1 MQYNLNE
8 RIKSGL
14 IFLLLGQNCF
24 YKENPLL
31 QVISSEYQ
39 LGSVGISHDLY
50 LEIENIDS
58 ISWIKNQADLILVPD
73 SLKIIS
79 RLPWNGIMTSEVD
92 GIIERVF
99 RNNWREVSAI
109 RMIRQLINAV
119 GHGFTLKYPKKI
131 QRMKENGR
139 SAE

>member
-14 IFLLLGQNCF
+14 IFLLLGQNYF

-39 LGSVGISHDLY
+39 LDSVRKSHDLY

-79 RLPWNGIMTSEVD
+79 RLPWNGIITSEVD

-109 RMIRQLINAV
+109 
-119 GHGFTLKYPKKI
+119 YD
-131 QRMKENGR
+131 
-139 SAE
+139 SD